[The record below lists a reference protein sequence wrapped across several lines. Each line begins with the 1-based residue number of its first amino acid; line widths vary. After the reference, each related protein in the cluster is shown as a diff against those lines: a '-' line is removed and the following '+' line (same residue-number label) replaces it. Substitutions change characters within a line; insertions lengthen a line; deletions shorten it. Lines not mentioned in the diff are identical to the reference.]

1 MFTCSTKASVYSLL
15 TLLLLTAVA
24 AVNPLRDKVANWL
37 DSPDPSRTHNRLL
50 EEHHEGTGEWFLES
64 EEFDRWMET
73 PAATLWIKGMRT
85 CPTLYCQ
92 TDSSLILSLV

>member
-1 MFTCSTKASVYSLL
+1 VFILLLL
-15 TLLLLTAVA
+15 TFLLLTAVA

-73 PAATLWIKGMRT
+73 PAATLWIKGMRM
-85 CPTLYCQ
+85 CPSLYC
-92 TDSSLILSLV
+92 